1 MCHTSSKSFIAPRR
15 KLKMVRR
22 AHLEQQRPELVSA
35 SIWRSTSWANS
46 TVRSLLRPSK
56 RWERPSQCSCLYGL
70 TMLPLKKLR
79 RLPMSKRLLVVD
91 DEPNLLRAVAACLK
105 TEDYEVST
113 ARSGYEALMQLA
125 EAVPDLII
133 SDIRMPGMDGYKLAR
148 QLRGS
153 PRTALV
159 PIVFLTAKDQTA
171 DRIEG
176 FRAGI
181 DAYLTKPFEP
191 DELIAVV
198 NGILNRVER
207 THSQIARLVS
217 SANEEAPISF
227 QDEALTDAE
236 NRVAV
241 AVSRGLSNKEIAAE
255 LEISVRTVE
264 NHISHI
270 LDKKGFGN
278 RVEIARYVFEQKD

>member
-1 MCHTSSKSFIAPRR
+1 
-15 KLKMVRR
+15 
-22 AHLEQQRPELVSA
+22 
-35 SIWRSTSWANS
+35 
-46 TVRSLLRPSK
+46 
-56 RWERPSQCSCLYGL
+56 
-70 TMLPLKKLR
+70 
-79 RLPMSKRLLVVD
+79 MSKRLLVVD

-105 TEDYEVST
+105 AENYEVNT
-113 ARSGYEALMQLA
+113 ARNGNDALIHLA
-125 EAVPDLII
+125 ETIPDLII

-159 PIVFLTAKDQTA
+159 PIVFLTAKDETA

-191 DELIAVV
+191 EELIAVV
-198 NGILNRVER
+198 NGILTRVER
-207 THSQIARLVS
+207 THSQIAQLVS
-217 SANEEAPISF
+217 SADSAGMTF

-236 NRVAV
+236 NRVAL
-241 AVSRGLSNKEIAAE
+241 AVSRGLSNKEIAAQ
-255 LEISVRTVE
+255 LDISVRTVE

-270 LDKKGFGN
+270 LDKKGFSN
-278 RVEIARYVFEQKD
+278 RVEIARYVLKQTA

>member
-1 MCHTSSKSFIAPRR
+1 
-15 KLKMVRR
+15 
-22 AHLEQQRPELVSA
+22 
-35 SIWRSTSWANS
+35 
-46 TVRSLLRPSK
+46 
-56 RWERPSQCSCLYGL
+56 
-70 TMLPLKKLR
+70 
-79 RLPMSKRLLVVD
+79 MSKRLLVVD

-105 TEDYEVST
+105 TEDYEVTT
-113 ARSGYEALMQLA
+113 ARSGQEALLRVV
-125 EAVPDLII
+125 ESVPDLII

-159 PIVFLTAKDQTA
+159 PIVFLTAKDETA

-176 FRAGI
+176 FRAGV

-198 NGILNRVER
+198 NAIINRVER

-217 SANEEAPISF
+217 SGNAEKAPLSIH
-227 QDEALTDAE
+227 DEALTEAE
-236 NRVAV
+236 NRVAL
-241 AVSRGLSNKEIAAE
+241 AVSHGLSNKEIAAQ

-270 LDKKGFGN
+270 LDKKGFSN
-278 RVEIARYVFEQKD
+278 RVEIARYVLEQPPRG

>member
-1 MCHTSSKSFIAPRR
+1 
-15 KLKMVRR
+15 
-22 AHLEQQRPELVSA
+22 
-35 SIWRSTSWANS
+35 
-46 TVRSLLRPSK
+46 
-56 RWERPSQCSCLYGL
+56 
-70 TMLPLKKLR
+70 
-79 RLPMSKRLLVVD
+79 
-91 DEPNLLRAVAACLK
+91 
-105 TEDYEVST
+105 
-113 ARSGYEALMQLA
+113 
-125 EAVPDLII
+125 
-133 SDIRMPGMDGYKLAR
+133 MDGYKLAR

-153 PRTALV
+153 PRTAFV
-159 PIVFLTAKDQTA
+159 PIVFLTAKDQTS

-207 THSQIARLVS
+207 THSQIARLVG
-217 SANEEAPISF
+217 SANAEKAPASF
-227 QDEALTDAE
+227 QDEMLTDAE

-255 LEISVRTVE
+255 LDISVRTVE

-270 LDKKGFGN
+270 LDKKGFSN
-278 RVEIARYVFEQKD
+278 RVEIARYVFEQNN

>member
-1 MCHTSSKSFIAPRR
+1 
-15 KLKMVRR
+15 
-22 AHLEQQRPELVSA
+22 
-35 SIWRSTSWANS
+35 
-46 TVRSLLRPSK
+46 
-56 RWERPSQCSCLYGL
+56 
-70 TMLPLKKLR
+70 
-79 RLPMSKRLLVVD
+79 
-91 DEPNLLRAVAACLK
+91 
-105 TEDYEVST
+105 
-113 ARSGYEALMQLA
+113 MQLA

-159 PIVFLTAKDQTA
+159 PIVFLTAKDETA

-176 FRAGI
+176 FRAGV

-207 THSQIARLVS
+207 THSEIARLVS
-217 SANEEAPISF
+217 SGNAQEPPISF
-227 QDEALTDAE
+227 QDEALTEAE
-236 NRVAV
+236 NRVAM

-255 LEISVRTVE
+255 LDISVRTVE

-270 LDKKGFGN
+270 LDKKGFSN
-278 RVEIARYVFEQKD
+278 RVEIARYVLEQKNNR

>member
-1 MCHTSSKSFIAPRR
+1 
-15 KLKMVRR
+15 
-22 AHLEQQRPELVSA
+22 
-35 SIWRSTSWANS
+35 
-46 TVRSLLRPSK
+46 
-56 RWERPSQCSCLYGL
+56 
-70 TMLPLKKLR
+70 
-79 RLPMSKRLLVVD
+79 MSKRLLVVD

-105 TEDYEVST
+105 AADYEVST
-113 ARSGYEALMQLA
+113 ARSAREALIQLA
-125 EAVPDLII
+125 EVVPDLVV
-133 SDIRMPGMDGYKLAR
+133 SDIRMPGMDGYQLAR

-159 PIVFLTAKDQTA
+159 PIVFLTAKEATA

-191 DELIAVV
+191 EELIAIVT
-198 NGILNRVER
+198 GILNRVER
-207 THSQIARLVS
+207 THSEIARLVGS
-217 SANEEAPISF
+217 SAVEAEPAF
-227 QDEALTDAE
+227 QDEQLTDAE
-236 NRVAV
+236 DRVAL

-270 LDKKGFGN
+270 LDKKGFSN
-278 RVEIARYVFEQKD
+278 RVEIARYVLERQHSS

>member
-1 MCHTSSKSFIAPRR
+1 
-15 KLKMVRR
+15 
-22 AHLEQQRPELVSA
+22 
-35 SIWRSTSWANS
+35 
-46 TVRSLLRPSK
+46 
-56 RWERPSQCSCLYGL
+56 
-70 TMLPLKKLR
+70 
-79 RLPMSKRLLVVD
+79 MSKRLLVVD

-105 TEDYEVST
+105 AEAYEVTT

-125 EAVPDLII
+125 GSVPDLII
-133 SDIRMPGMDGYKLAR
+133 SDIRMPGMDGYKFAR
-148 QLRGS
+148 QLRGA

-159 PIVFLTAKDQTA
+159 PIVFLTAKDETA

-176 FRAGI
+176 FRSGI
-181 DAYLTKPFEP
+181 DAYVTKPFEP
-191 DELIAVV
+191 EELIAVV

-217 SANEEAPISF
+217 SAYAEEAPAGF
-227 QDEALTDAE
+227 QDEVLTDAE

-241 AVSRGLSNKEIAAE
+241 AVSCGLSNKEIAAK

-270 LDKKGFGN
+270 LDKKGFSN
-278 RVEIARYVFEQKD
+278 RVEIARYVFEQPPKGPKSTID

>member
-1 MCHTSSKSFIAPRR
+1 MP
-15 KLKMVRR
+15 
-22 AHLEQQRPELVSA
+22 
-35 SIWRSTSWANS
+35 
-46 TVRSLLRPSK
+46 
-56 RWERPSQCSCLYGL
+56 
-70 TMLPLKKLR
+70 
-79 RLPMSKRLLVVD
+79 KRLLVVD

-105 TEDYEVST
+105 TENYEVST
-113 ARSGYEALMQLA
+113 ARSGHEALMQLA
-125 EAVPDLII
+125 ESVPDLII

-159 PIVFLTAKDQTA
+159 PIVFLTAKDETA

-198 NGILNRVER
+198 NGILTRVER

-217 SANEEAPISF
+217 SANVEDAVSF
-227 QDEALTDAE
+227 QDETLTDAE
-236 NRVAV
+236 NRVAL
-241 AVSRGLSNKEIAAE
+241 AVSRGLTNKEIAAQ

-270 LDKKGFGN
+270 LDKKGFSN
-278 RVEIARYVFEQKD
+278 RVEIARYVFEKPASDR

>member
-1 MCHTSSKSFIAPRR
+1 MKSPAKEPRR
-15 KLKMVRR
+15 IR
-22 AHLEQQRPELVSA
+22 
-35 SIWRSTSWANS
+35 
-46 TVRSLLRPSK
+46 
-56 RWERPSQCSCLYGL
+56 
-70 TMLPLKKLR
+70 
-79 RLPMSKRLLVVD
+79 MSKRLLVVD

-105 TEDYEVST
+105 AEDYEVST
-113 ARSGYEALMQLA
+113 ARSGREALMQLA

-159 PIVFLTAKDQTA
+159 PIVFLTAKDETA

-176 FRAGI
+176 FRAGV
-181 DAYLTKPFEP
+181 DVYLTKPFEP
-191 DELIAVV
+191 DELIAVI

-217 SANEEAPISF
+217 INTGEEGAISF

-236 NRVAV
+236 NRVAI

-270 LDKKGFGN
+270 LDKKGFSN
-278 RVEIARYVFEQKD
+278 RVEIARYVFEQKN